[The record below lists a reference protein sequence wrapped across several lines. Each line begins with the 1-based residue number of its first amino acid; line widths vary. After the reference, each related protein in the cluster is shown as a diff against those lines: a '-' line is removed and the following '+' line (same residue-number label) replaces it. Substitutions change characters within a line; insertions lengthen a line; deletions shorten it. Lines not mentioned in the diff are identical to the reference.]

1 VAAGLLRQ
9 QHQQQQQQQQL
20 QQLQQVHQQQQQMVD
35 GATAAARAT
44 SAARASACVRG
55 SSIAAGSGD
64 IFGIFVGALVGQHDG
79 SGLQYDMQQR
89 QQVVGGA
96 TAAARASAT
105 WADARASVCM
115 RGGSGAA
122 ETGDVFAGALLGQHD
137 GSGLHCVDGAV
148 DADDEQRVGLLP
160 GTVQEVRRVLTAAT
174 DGGDDDV
181 PHGSVSGGSPRGSVH
196 DGLACGHGAG
206 RGPSLGAR
214 TSEEAVARQQ
224 LCLTRAAAQAAG
236 ERDYVGAAQ
245 AAGMRD
251 GVGAV
256 PDPPACGAAAT
267 RGDGGVQPAP
277 AQLRL

>member
-1 VAAGLLRQ
+1 MPQQSWPAAFVADIGGPQVPTGDDAAIGSCPGGAAAAARETVAAGLLRQ

-160 GTVQEVRRVLTAAT
+160 GTVQAVRRLVLELEIIN
-174 DGGDDDV
+174 
-181 PHGSVSGGSPRGSVH
+181 PRRWILMG
-196 DGLACGHGAG
+196 
-206 RGPSLGAR
+206 
-214 TSEEAVARQQ
+214 Q
-224 LCLTRAAAQAAG
+224 
-236 ERDYVGAAQ
+236 
-245 AAGMRD
+245 
-251 GVGAV
+251 
-256 PDPPACGAAAT
+256 
-267 RGDGGVQPAP
+267 
-277 AQLRL
+277 